1 MVYTNVKKRF
11 TQNSSKSDLH
21 KQDYILKSIKSMK
34 LASHALM
41 YKSKNVNQNLLYR
54 YIKYIKYLHRHDSTS
69 YPQKYRYYLK

>member
-1 MVYTNVKKRF
+1 MVYTNIKKRF

-41 YKSKNVNQNLLYR
+41 YKSKNVNQNLLV
-54 YIKYIKYLHRHDSTS
+54 YIKYLHRHDSTS